1 MKKDPTWQDLVKEET
16 ENRPIYEKYE
26 FVPMCCGTPL
36 VDDKCRI
43 CGSRYDEGWI
53 KIKKE
58 K

>member
-36 VDDKCRI
+36 IDNRCRI
-43 CGSRYDEGWI
+43 CGSRYDED
-53 KIKKE
+53 
-58 K
+58 